1 WWRDETSA
9 GGHLSFRRSVV
20 ASCRPGTRHDATAA
34 RDQRRARRGPRYGA
48 PHPADGSVSALAA
61 GAGMGAGGH
70 GPARQR
76 RAVRDLGRRERD
88 DDPQGPIGNAL
99 SQGDAL
105 GEPQS
110 EAAGSPGLDRA
121 LGVQSSLRGGRGVR
135 LGAPPGLSQGP
146 EDSGVPGRPRDQ
158 PAGAASVSGA
168 PLGVFDSGIGGLTVA
183 RAVFERLPHES
194 VVYFGDT
201 ARVPYGP
208 KSPDT
213 VRRYSGEIL
222 AYLLARGVKALV
234 VACNTISAQA
244 LDFLRERS
252 PVPLVGVIE
261 PGARAAVQGTRS
273 GRIGVIGT
281 AGTIASGAY
290 ERAIKR
296 LRPDAAVC
304 VQACPLFVPL
314 VEEGWFDHAATELI
328 AREYLAP
335 LARATVDVLVLGC
348 THYPLMKPLLARVL
362 GPTVTLVDSAE
373 ETAKVVAEDL
383 TRQGLGAGP
392 SNRPTHRFVVSDDE
406 PHFRKVGAR
415 FLGEKLQHV
424 EVVPLG

>member
-1 WWRDETSA
+1 MGRSRRRP
-9 GGHLSFRRSVV
+9 SVRRS
-20 ASCRPGTRHDATAA
+20 ARPPVDAGSRHDTAA
-34 RDQRRARRGPRYGA
+34 PRHHRPPRRCHRHRPSY
-48 PHPADGSVSALAA
+48 PADGRLIAF
-61 GAGMGAGGH
+61 
-70 GPARQR
+70 PAR
-76 RAVRDLGRRERD
+76 
-88 DDPQGPIGNAL
+88 
-99 SQGDAL
+99 
-105 GEPQS
+105 
-110 EAAGSPGLDRA
+110 AATVNP
-121 LGVQSSLRGGRGVR
+121 
-135 LGAPPGLSQGP
+135 
-146 EDSGVPGRPRDQ
+146 
-158 PAGAASVSGA
+158 A

-194 VVYFGDT
+194 VIYFGDT

-213 VRRYSGEIL
+213 VSRYSGEIL

-273 GRIGVIGT
+273 GNIGVIGT

-304 VQACPLFVPL
+304 AQACPLFVPL

-328 AREYLAP
+328 ARADLAP
-335 LARATVDVLVLGC
+335 LHRAAVDVLVLGC
-348 THYPLMKPLLARVL
+348 THYPLMKPLLGQVL
-362 GPTVTLVDSAE
+362 GPAVTLVDSAE
-373 ETAKVVAEDL
+373 ETAKAVAEDL
-383 TRQGLGAGP
+383 TRPWL
-392 SNRPTHRFVVSDDE
+392 R
-406 PHFRKVGAR
+406 
-415 FLGEKLQHV
+415 
-424 EVVPLG
+424 